1 MQNCPFASTI
11 AQALQVTYINSLM
24 HTTPDVLL
32 LISPNCPH
40 CQSVQQSLGEL
51 VKQAEI
57 GRLEIINIS
66 VHTEIPTTLGVRS
79 VPWMKIGPF
88 ELAGGYTA
96 TELRDWIAKAASDT
110 GRADYLSELL
120 AQQQLDK
127 ALDLVR
133 QDPAMLQAAM
143 ELIAAP
149 DTPMVTRI
157 GVGAI
162 MEELMDS
169 EALAS
174 LVDRLGELTHSEEA
188 NIRADASHYLG
199 LSGSKSALPWLRAM
213 LQDGHEHVREIA
225 RDSLERLENLD

>member
-1 MQNCPFASTI
+1 MQNHAFTFTI
-11 AQALQVTYINSLM
+11 FQALQLTYIKYPM
-24 HTTPDVLL
+24 HSAPDVLL

-40 CQSVQQSLGEL
+40 CQSALQSLGEL

-57 GRLEIINIS
+57 GRLEVINIS
-66 VHTEIPTTLGVRS
+66 VHPEISTRLGVRS
-79 VPWMKIGPF
+79 VPWMKIGQF
-88 ELAGGYTA
+88 ELTGSYTA
-96 TELRDWIAKAASDT
+96 TELRNWVDKAASDT
-110 GRADYLSELL
+110 GHADYLSELL
-120 AQQQLDK
+120 SQQQLDK

-133 QDPAMLQAAM
+133 KEPPMLQAVM
-143 ELIAAP
+143 ELIAAT

-174 LVDRLGELTHSEEA
+174 LADQLGELTHAEEA
-188 NIRADASHYLG
+188 GIRADACHYLG
-199 LSGSKSALPWLRAM
+199 LSGSKAALPWLRAM
-213 LQDGHEHVREIA
+213 LQDPHEHVREIA